1 MTEKLAFELVET
13 DDPDSYLI
21 KVSDNGQM
29 AELAR
34 SEGFA
39 KSFAI
44 EPIRILYDEGNGEI
58 ILAQGFEDRTSSGR
72 IAMQVLNKV
81 YSEALSR
88 ILARRSVHRANDA
101 SKQELCVFF

>member
-21 KVSDNGQM
+21 RMTNNGQV
-29 AELAR
+29 AELTH

-39 KSFAI
+39 KSFTI

-58 ILAQGFEDRTSSGR
+58 VLAEGFEDRPHPDGSPCACWTR
-72 IAMQVLNKV
+72 FT
-81 YSEALSR
+81 
-88 ILARRSVHRANDA
+88 RRP
-101 SKQELCVFF
+101 

>member
-13 DDPDSYLI
+13 DNPDSYLI
-21 KVSDNGQM
+21 KVTNNGQM
-29 AELAR
+29 AELTR

-39 KSFAI
+39 KSFTL

-58 ILAQGFEDRTSSGR
+58 VLAEGFEDRTASGR
-72 IAMQVLNKV
+72 IAMQVLNKI

-88 ILARRSVHRANDA
+88 ILARRGVCGSDDG
-101 SKQELCVFF
+101 SKQALRVYF

>member
-21 KVSDNGQM
+21 RMTNNGQV
-29 AELAR
+29 AELTH

-39 KSFAI
+39 KSFTI

-58 ILAQGFEDRTSSGR
+58 VLAEGFEDRTPSGR
-72 IAMQVLNKV
+72 IAMRVLDKV
-81 YSEALSR
+81 YSHALSR
-88 ILARRSVHRANDA
+88 ILARRGVRRLDDA
-101 SKQELCVFF
+101 SKQALCVFF